1 MSFFIDDSER
11 TKVQHLNN
19 SRLHLNKNG
28 PMFFVMYISN
38 DLLQIDKRE
47 KYNNVL
53 NNVSMDDRNILASGH
68 LNINSDRF
76 GINSKYWVRNTDQG
90 KYRHFN
96 DFRY

>member
-53 NNVSMDDRNILASGH
+53 NNVSMDDRNILVSGH

-76 GINSKYWVRNTDQG
+76 GINSKY
-90 KYRHFN
+90 
-96 DFRY
+96 

>member
-1 MSFFIDDSER
+1 
-11 TKVQHLNN
+11 
-19 SRLHLNKNG
+19 
-28 PMFFVMYISN
+28 MFFVMYISN

-76 GINSKYWVRNTDQG
+76 GINSKY
-90 KYRHFN
+90 
-96 DFRY
+96 